1 MLKNLSASL
10 CSPAREAA
18 ALSCAPLL
26 KALSPDHK
34 VAFWEE
40 VKKRLEERVAKEGE
54 SEVLSDL
61 FQVSFQL
68 VY

>member
-18 ALSCAPLL
+18 ARSCAPLL

-40 VKKRLEERVAKEGE
+40 VKKRLEERVSKEGE